1 MIETEHSS
9 QSLTRRLIWLW
20 PMLVAGLGLAGFT
33 LFLANAN
40 TPVPASWGT
49 DGGARNSAAQWL
61 SILIE
66 SFISPV
72 IICSLGT
79 LIINRRPGHRIGRL
93 LIALGVLIALNTF
106 VVEWVVYG
114 YFTSAERVPGTAVVA
129 WVGNWLWVV
138 LLSLLILIV
147 ALFPNGRYPSR
158 AWGWL
163 LGVALTLFVIP
174 ITVASMVGTPLAS
187 VFQVDNPFV
196 TNHPQAFYDAMFNLG
211 IVALLVAVLA
221 ALTSAV
227 TRFRRSQGRKRQ
239 QMKWLLAGA
248 ALMALMILVGLA
260 IVFGLDNA
268 YGGLL
273 VNAAVLGPMLGV
285 GIALL
290 RHQLYDIDVIIR
302 RTLQYTLLTG
312 LLALVYFGSVVLLQT
327 LFGLAAGEQSPLII
341 VISTLIIA
349 ALFSPLRRRAQL
361 FIDHR
366 FYRQK
371 YDAEKILAR
380 FAQTARDETD
390 LAALQRELLRVVR
403 DTMQP
408 ETVSLW
414 LKPWRDVRST
424 LNDR

>member
-1 MIETEHSS
+1 M
-9 QSLTRRLIWLW
+9 
-20 PMLVAGLGLAGFT
+20 
-33 LFLANAN
+33 
-40 TPVPASWGT
+40 
-49 DGGARNSAAQWL
+49 
-61 SILIE
+61 
-66 SFISPV
+66 
-72 IICSLGT
+72 
-79 LIINRRPGHRIGRL
+79 IINRRPGHRIGRL

-129 WVGNWLWVV
+129 WVGNWLWVI

-158 AWGWL
+158 AWAWGWL

-174 ITVASMVGTPLAS
+174 ITVASMVGTPLVS

-248 ALMALMILVGLA
+248 TLMALIILVGLA

-312 LLALVYFGSVVLLQT
+312 LLALVYFGSVALLQT

-341 VISTLIIA
+341 VIATLIIA

-380 FAQTARDETD
+380 FAQTARDETG